1 MLDAI
6 FLIVEIDNFL
16 CYNVFNFKSSEEK
29 VLSKK
34 VLITRDSTSDL
45 PAEII
50 EKYNIKTVP
59 LGITLGDKTYRDGVD
74 INPDFIYEYH
84 KEHGI
89 LPKTSAAN
97 IAEMVDFFAPL
108 AEEGNAI
115 VHFTI
120 SSKMSSTY
128 QNSLIAAE
136 DFEDIYVVDTANLS
150 TGEALLIMKAA
161 ELAEEGKSA
170 KEIYDEITSLVNF
183 VDASFVIDNLE
194 YLHKG
199 GRCSA
204 LAALGANLLKLK
216 PCIQVKDGSMGV
228 CKKYR
233 GRFMQT
239 LEEYVNDRLGDYSDI
254 DLDRVFVTHAGC
266 DEEIVTGVVNLVKE
280 AAPFKEV
287 IVSRAGCTISSHCGK
302 DTLGVLFIRK
312 SPLQ

>member
-1 MLDAI
+1 M
-6 FLIVEIDNFL
+6 
-16 CYNVFNFKSSEEK
+16 
-29 VLSKK
+29 SKK
-34 VLITRDSTSDL
+34 VLISRDSTSDL
-45 PAEII
+45 PLEIL

-59 LGITLGDKTYRDGVD
+59 LGITLGDKNYRDGVD
-74 INPDFIYEYH
+74 IDPDFIYSYH

-97 IAEMVDFFAPL
+97 IAEMVDFFTPFV
-108 AEEGNAI
+108 EEGYSI
-115 VHFTI
+115 VHFTL
-120 SSKMSSTY
+120 SSGMSSTF
-128 QNSLIAAE
+128 QNSLLAAE
-136 DFEDIYVVDTANLS
+136 EFEDVYVVDTKNLS

-161 ELAEEGKSA
+161 ELRNEGKSA
-170 KEIYDEITSLVNF
+170 KEIYDAVSALIPY

-239 LEEYVNDRLGDYSDI
+239 LEEYVADRFADI
-254 DLDRVFVTHAGC
+254 ENIEPDRIFITHAGC
-266 DEEIVTGVVNLVKE
+266 DSEIVDGVLKLVEKTNH
-280 AAPFKEV
+280 FKEILV
-287 IVSRAGCTISSHCGK
+287 TRAGCTVSSHCGK
-302 DTLGVLFIRK
+302 DTLGILYFKK
-312 SPLQ
+312 SPIE